1 MSQFAPL
8 PSRRTL
14 VRAVTER
21 DPDWDGLFVFAV
33 RTTGVA
39 CRPVCPS
46 RRARPE
52 HLEFYP
58 TISEATR
65 AGFRPCRRCQPER
78 TDRAPSWWTRAA
90 ALADARGDR
99 RTTDRDLVTAGLD
112 PVRLRRYARRHYGLT
127 FHAWLRARR
136 IATAQRQLRDG
147 KGIDDVIIASGWDS
161 HSGFRD
167 AFARVAGRAPGRSRR
182 AEPVAYTTWDSPI
195 GPLVMAAVEEG
206 VCLLEFGDHDRIE
219 HQAPRLRRWFGGP
232 LVSESHPH
240 LHHLVT
246 ELTDYFAGE
255 RREFTVPLVPRG
267 TPFELATW
275 QALREIPY
283 GETRSYGDIARA
295 IGNDGA
301 VRAVGSANGRNR
313 LAIVIPCHRVV
324 NANGKLGGYGGGLWR
339 KRRLLD
345 LESGALKGE
354 RAQG

>member
-1 MSQFAPL
+1 MSQLDPL
-8 PSRRTL
+8 PPRPTL
-14 VRAVTER
+14 IRAVAER

-58 TISEATR
+58 TISEARR
-65 AGFRPCRRCQPER
+65 AGFRPCRRCRPDQA
-78 TDRAPSWWTRAA
+78 DRAPSWWIRAV
-90 ALADARGDR
+90 ALADAPSSR
-99 RTTDRDLVTAGLD
+99 RTTDRDLLAAGFD
-112 PVRLRRYARRHYGLT
+112 PVRLRRYARRHYGMT

-147 KGIDDVIIASGWDS
+147 KELDDVIIASAWDS

-167 AFARVAGRAPGRSRR
+167 AFTRVAGRAPGHARG
-182 AEPVAYTTWDSPI
+182 AEPVAYTTWESPI
-195 GPLVMAAVEEG
+195 GPLVMAAVEAG
-206 VCLLEFGDHDRIE
+206 VCLLEFGDRDRIE
-219 HQAPRLRRWFGGP
+219 HQAARLQRWFGGP
-232 LVSESHPH
+232 LVAERHPH
-240 LHHLVT
+240 LDQLTT
-246 ELTDYFAGE
+246 ELTEYFSNQ
-255 RREFTVPLVPRG
+255 RREFTVSLVPRG

-283 GETRSYGDIARA
+283 GETRSYGDIAHA
-295 IGNDGA
+295 MGNDGA
-301 VRAVGSANGRNR
+301 VRAVGSANGRNK

-324 NANGKLGGYGGGLWR
+324 NADGKLGGYGGGLWR

-345 LESGALKGE
+345 LESLK
-354 RAQG
+354 A